1 MNDQCRNLFARG
13 LGVIVFFTTLFL
25 THAAVAQSVHGIF
38 MVVKGDVTVI
48 SGQAADKTPQKAKM
62 GSKVFPGDTIQAGK
76 DSRAKI
82 VMSDQN
88 TLNISPDTKF
98 QIEKYENDPGS
109 DSRNVTLKVMEG
121 KLRASVEQKYDGE
134 KNKFNVKT
142 PSAVAGVRGTD
153 FLTSFSS
160 ATKTSQIITF
170 HGTVAVGQPGPKGE
184 IMNPVYVKPGQMTS
198 ASAGKA
204 PEAPRAM
211 PKEELSKMNNESK
224 AETAA
229 SNQKQDSASTA
240 TEDKKEKK
248 EDKDKEEKKDAKDKE
263 KASDKK
269 EAKDEKSADK
279 KEAKEEKTAEKK
291 EDRAADKKDDK
302 TADKKDDRARE
313 DKKSEPK
320 KEANNA
326 NSDKAQGAERSPANA
341 PSGGPGGGPAADA
354 AAGMASGAAG
364 GPGAAGGAAAA
375 GGMTG
380 AAGGM
385 AGDAAGKAAGAG
397 GGMMGPG
404 GGGFG
409 GPGGMMGGGM
419 PSMISAGDLGP
430 AVGNTV
436 INTFMPPVAAMPN
449 FNAINNQIVKPP
461 IQNNLIDN
469 MTQKSRLNISFQRCS
484 TTNGVR
490 TCSP

>member
-1 MNDQCRNLFARG
+1 MSDQYRNIFARG
-13 LGVIVFFTTLFL
+13 LGVLVFFITFLL

-38 MVVKGDVTVI
+38 MVVKGEVMVI
-48 SGQAADKTPQKAKM
+48 SGQSADKTPQKAKM

-88 TLNISPDTKF
+88 TLNISPETKF

-204 PEAPRAM
+204 PEAPKAM

-224 AETAA
+224 AETAT
-229 SNQKQDSASTA
+229 SNQKQDSTA
-240 TEDKKEKK
+240 AAAEDKKEKK

-269 EAKDEKSADK
+269 DAKDEKSADK
-279 KEAKEEKTAEKK
+279 KEPKEEKTAEKK
-291 EDRAADKKDDK
+291 EDKVADKKDDK
-302 TADKKDDRARE
+302 ARE

-341 PSGGPGGGPAADA
+341 ASGGPNGGPSAETAGGGMAAP
-354 AAGMASGAAG
+354 GAP
-364 GPGAAGGAAAA
+364 GPGAAA
-375 GGMTG
+375 GGVAG

-385 AGDAAGKAAGAG
+385 AGDAAGKAAGGAG
-397 GGMMGPG
+397 PGMMGPS
-404 GGGFG
+404 GGGFGG
-409 GPGGMMGGGM
+409 GPGGMMGGM

-484 TTNGVR
+484 TVNGVR

>member
-1 MNDQCRNLFARG
+1 MSDQCRNIFARG
-13 LGVIVFFTTLFL
+13 LGVLVFFITFLL

-38 MVVKGDVTVI
+38 MVVKGEVMVI
-48 SGQAADKTPQKAKM
+48 SGQSADKTPQKAKM
-62 GSKVFPGDTIQAGK
+62 GSKVFPGDTIQVGK

-88 TLNISPDTKF
+88 TLNISPETKF

-184 IMNPVYVKPGQMTS
+184 IMNPVFVKPGQMTS
-198 ASAGKA
+198 ASGGKA
-204 PEAPRAM
+204 PEAPKAM

-224 AETAA
+224 AETAT
-229 SNQKQDSASTA
+229 SNQKQDSAA
-240 TEDKKEKK
+240 AAVEDKKDKK

-269 EAKDEKSADK
+269 DAKDEKSA
-279 KEAKEEKTAEKK
+279 EKK
-291 EDRAADKKDDK
+291 EDKVADKKDDK
-302 TADKKDDRARE
+302 VADKKDDKVADKKDDKARE

-326 NSDKAQGAERSPANA
+326 NSDKTQGAERSPANA
-341 PSGGPGGGPAADA
+341 ASGGPNGGPSADTAGGGMAAP
-354 AAGMASGAAG
+354 GAPGPGGVAG
-364 GPGAAGGAAAA
+364 GVA
-375 GGMTG
+375 G

-385 AGDAAGKAAGAG
+385 AGDAAGKAAGGAG
-397 GGMMGPG
+397 PGMMGPS
-404 GGGFG
+404 GGGFGG
-409 GPGGMMGGGM
+409 GPGGMMGGM

-484 TTNGVR
+484 TVNGVR

>member
-1 MNDQCRNLFARG
+1 MSDQCRNIFARG
-13 LGVIVFFTTLFL
+13 LGVLVFFITFLL

-38 MVVKGDVTVI
+38 MVVKGEVMVI
-48 SGQAADKTPQKAKM
+48 SGQSADKTPQKAKM
-62 GSKVFPGDTIQAGK
+62 GSKVFPGDTIQVGK

-88 TLNISPDTKF
+88 TLNISPETKF

-184 IMNPVYVKPGQMTS
+184 IMNPVFVKPGQMTS
-198 ASAGKA
+198 ASGGKA
-204 PEAPRAM
+204 PEAPKAM

-224 AETAA
+224 AETAT
-229 SNQKQDSASTA
+229 SNQKQDSAA
-240 TEDKKEKK
+240 AAVEDKKDKK

-269 EAKDEKSADK
+269 DAKDEKSA
-279 KEAKEEKTAEKK
+279 EKK
-291 EDRAADKKDDK
+291 EDKVADKKDDK
-302 TADKKDDRARE
+302 VADKKDDKARE

-326 NSDKAQGAERSPANA
+326 NSDKTQGAERSPANA
-341 PSGGPGGGPAADA
+341 ASGGPNGGPSADTAGGGMAAP
-354 AAGMASGAAG
+354 GAPGPGGVAG
-364 GPGAAGGAAAA
+364 GVA
-375 GGMTG
+375 G

-385 AGDAAGKAAGAG
+385 AGDAAGKAAGGAG
-397 GGMMGPG
+397 PGMMGPS
-404 GGGFG
+404 GGGFGG
-409 GPGGMMGGGM
+409 GPGGMMGGM

-484 TTNGVR
+484 TVNGVR